1 MPRARA
7 LDAGCGTGFQTAI
20 LDEMG
25 YAVHGLDLSRE
36 LLRGARER
44 LLRAPLVQGDVQ
56 TLPYR
61 DGGFDAA
68 TCCGSTL
75 SYVDD
80 ARQALA
86 EIARV
91 LRPGGRLLIECE
103 GRWSLDLAW
112 AWLSG
117 LLGDPLDYELT
128 PGEVWRAATTPRDR
142 ECRLRYPGYGTLRL
156 FSAAELARLLRAA
169 GSSPSASGAFTRSPT
184 CCRPR
189 CCTGPISAGGSRR
202 YTEPCAAPTGR
213 WPRGG
218 RRRGSP
224 TASSCSRAKSGLTPR
239 VVDDLEALPPS
250 IRTAAGARV
259 AGWRLDSDGGRRT
272 QGLICGGTAPSTARS
287 TYSKVRLALPA
298 IGRRLA
304 AEPFSSLW
312 PSRLACLTRPVGR
325 A

>member
-1 MPRARA
+1 MPRQSETFFDAMADGYEVLEPWYEHLYATLHAVLRSELTPPADMTRARA
-7 LDAGCGTGFQTAI
+7 LDAGC
-20 LDEMG
+20 
-25 YAVHGLDLSRE
+25 AVHGLDLSRE

-142 ECRLRYPGYGTLRL
+142 
-156 FSAAELARLLRAA
+156 
-169 GSSPSASGAFTRSPT
+169 
-184 CCRPR
+184 
-189 CCTGPISAGGSRR
+189 
-202 YTEPCAAPTGR
+202 
-213 WPRGG
+213 
-218 RRRGSP
+218 
-224 TASSCSRAKSGLTPR
+224 
-239 VVDDLEALPPS
+239 
-250 IRTAAGARV
+250 
-259 AGWRLDSDGGRRT
+259 
-272 QGLICGGTAPSTARS
+272 
-287 TYSKVRLALPA
+287 
-298 IGRRLA
+298 
-304 AEPFSSLW
+304 
-312 PSRLACLTRPVGR
+312 
-325 A
+325 

>member
-1 MPRARA
+1 MPGQAEPFFDTMADGYDTLEPWYEHLYATLHALLRSELTPPADTPRARA
-7 LDAGCGTGFQTAI
+7 LDAGCGTGFQAAI

-25 YAVHGLDLSRE
+25 YAVHGLDLSRV

-80 ARQALA
+80 APQALA

-117 LLGDPLDYELT
+117 LLGDPLGYELT

-169 GSSPSASGAFTRSPT
+169 GLEPVRVWGIHSITNLLPSTVLHRAHLGRRVAAVYRALRGADR
-184 CCRPR
+184 
-189 CCTGPISAGGSRR
+189 AL
-202 YTEPCAAPTGR
+202 AAR
-213 WPRGG
+213 WP
-218 RRRGSP
+218 
-224 TASSCSRAKSGLTPR
+224 A
-239 VVDDLEALPPS
+239 
-250 IRTAAGARV
+250 
-259 AGWRLDSDGGRRT
+259 
-272 QGLICGGTAPSTARS
+272 
-287 TYSKVRLALPA
+287 VRLANSLVVLARKSPPKSPTGA
-298 IGRRLA
+298 TPGGGR
-304 AEPFSSLW
+304 
-312 PSRLACLTRPVGR
+312 
-325 A
+325 